1 MGNEES
7 VVAVTRDEIDQQE
20 AVRDRA
26 RRAIRAGLRVIPPKE
41 DGTKRP
47 ETEAVG
53 GEYTWKHWMAEP
65 PSREQLRAWYGP
77 RQGVGVITGSASSNL
92 TCFEFDDPTLIQT
105 FLDTAEATGLD
116 GLIARISHGYSER
129 TPGGGVHW
137 LYRCSEVFG
146 NRKLARR
153 RLSDGQIVPLIET
166 RGEGGFAV
174 LAPSYGAVHPSGQPY
189 VQITGSVET
198 IVEITPD
205 EQRALFQLAQAFNE
219 LPDDEFR
226 PAADTSGASGTGKP
240 GADFNQRATW
250 EQVLRPHGWT
260 PVRRHGDVTLWRRP
274 DKDHGVSATTNWQGS
289 DLLYC
294 FSTSTPFEAERGY
307 SKWRAYAILEHAGD
321 FSAAA
326 RQLASDGF
334 GDAPTP
340 TSIRLVRSG
349 RTRVVGD
356 GDDGSPDDETPDNAP
371 APPRYPLTDTG
382 NAERLVARHGED
394 LRYVHLWGKWL
405 VWDGR
410 RWAIDETGEIE
421 RRAKATVR
429 TIPAEA
435 EGIVERDLY
444 AATLK
449 WAVTSESEARQR
461 AMIRLAQSEVG
472 IAIPPTVLDTDPWRL
487 SLENGTLDLRTG
499 DLRPHDR
506 SDLITR
512 AVPIEWQPDA
522 ECPTFLTFLERITR
536 DPDGKPRPELMTFLQ
551 RAMGYSLT
559 GLTTERVLFI
569 LYGTGRNGKSTLL
582 DVVRGLLGD
591 YAMRV
596 PTETLMARR
605 GESIPNDIARLK
617 GARFVFAN
625 ETDDGRRLSEAL
637 IKDITGGDT
646 ISARFM
652 RGEWFDFKPEFK
664 VWLATNHRPTIRG
677 TDNAIWDRIRLIPF
691 DQRIPDA
698 EQDHELGNRLRDEL
712 PGILAWAVAGCM
724 DWQRE
729 GLGAPDA
736 VRQATEAYRSSMD
749 VLAAW
754 LDDCCVVDE
763 RVRGP
768 ASALYESY
776 KSWCETTG
784 ERYLPQ
790 RTFGQRLAERG
801 FTTSRGTGGK
811 RHWEGIAVA
820 GESHQQAFN
829 VADDGSLEAGALAP
843 EHRRTAQPSD
853 ASDASDASFRVD
865 DDEPTF

>member
-1 MGNEES
+1 MAAMPEP
-7 VVAVTRDEIDQQE
+7 DMDPQE
-20 AVRDRA
+20 AVRERA
-26 RRAIRAGLRVIPPKE
+26 RRAIRAGLRVIPPRE

-47 ETEAVG
+47 ETAAVA
-53 GEYTWKHWMAEP
+53 GERTWKHWVAEP

-77 RQGVGVITGSASSNL
+77 RHGIGIITGAASGNV
-92 TCFEFDDPTLIQT
+92 TCFEFDDADVVPV
-105 FLDTAEATGLD
+105 FLDTAEAAGL
-116 GLIARISHGYSER
+116 GELVARIAGGYSER
-129 TPGGGVHW
+129 TPGGGIHW
-137 LYRCSEVFG
+137 LYRCPEVHG

-153 RLSDGQIVPLIET
+153 KASDGRIVPLIET

-174 LAPSYGAVHPSGQPY
+174 LAPSYGRVHPSGLPY
-189 VQITGSVET
+189 VQLAGDVDT
-198 IVEITPD
+198 IATITPD

-219 LPDDEFR
+219 LPADEFR
-226 PAADTSGASGTGKP
+226 PAAEMSGAAGAGKP
-240 GADFNQRATW
+240 GADFNARATW
-250 EQVLRPHGWT
+250 AQVLRPHGWA
-260 PVRRHGDVTLWRRP
+260 PVRQHGAVTFWRRP
-274 DKDHGVSATTNWQGS
+274 GKDHGVSATTNWAGS
-289 DLLYC
+289 DLLYV

-307 SKWRAYAILEHAGD
+307 AKWRAYAILEHAGD

-326 RQLASDGF
+326 RQLAADGY

-349 RTRVVGD
+349 RAGGD
-356 GDDGSPDDETPDNAP
+356 GGTPAGEETTDDAP
-371 APPRYPLTDTG
+371 APARYPLTDTG
-382 NAERLVARHGED
+382 NAERLVVRHGED

-405 VWDGR
+405 VWDGQ
-410 RWAIDETGEIE
+410 RWAIDETGEVE
-421 RRAKATVR
+421 RRAKTTVR
-429 TIPAEA
+429 AIPAEA
-435 EGIVERDLY
+435 EGIAERDLY

-461 AMIRLAQSEVG
+461 AMIRLAQSEMG

-487 SLENGTLDLRTG
+487 SLENGTLDLRSGT
-499 DLRPHDR
+499 LRPHAR
-506 SDLITR
+506 VDLITR
-512 AVPIEWQPDA
+512 AVPIAWDPDA
-522 ECPTFLTFLERITR
+522 RCEAFLAFLERITR
-536 DPDGKPRPELMTFLQ
+536 DPDGKPRPELVTFLQ
-551 RAMGYSLT
+551 RAIGYSLT

-582 DVVRGLLGD
+582 DVIRGLLGD

-617 GARFVFAN
+617 GGRFVFAN

-698 EQDHELGNRLRDEL
+698 EQDRDLGRRLAAEL

-724 DWQRE
+724 AWQRD

-736 VRQATEAYRSSMD
+736 VRLATEAYRSSMD

-754 LDDCCVVDE
+754 LDDCCVVDD
-763 RVRGP
+763 RVS
-768 ASALYESY
+768 ASAADLYRSY
-776 KSWCETTG
+776 RTWCEENG
-784 ERYLPQ
+784 ERFLAQ
-790 RTFGQRLAERG
+790 KMFALRLSERG
-801 FTTSRGTGGK
+801 FTSRRGTKGK
-811 RHWEGIAVA
+811 RLWDGLAVA
-820 GESHQQAFN
+820 GESHQQVFD
-829 VADDGSLEAGALAP
+829 VAGDSSVVTGTLAP
-843 EHRRTAQPSD
+843 RYQQRVTG
-853 ASDASDASFRVD
+853 DASDASFWGSSGPD
-865 DDEPTF
+865 DDEPAF

>member
-1 MGNEES
+1 M
-7 VVAVTRDEIDQQE
+7 AVMTGIDEHDAQE
-20 AVRDRA
+20 ALRDRA
-26 RRAIRAGLRVIPPKE
+26 RRAVRAGLRVIPPKE

-47 ETEAVG
+47 ETELVDG
-53 GEYTWKHWMAEP
+53 DWTWKHWMSAP

-77 RQGVGVITGSASSNL
+77 RHGVGIITGAASGDV
-92 TCFEFDDPTLIQT
+92 TCFEFDDADVVGV
-105 FLDTAEATGLD
+105 FLDTAESVGLG
-116 GLIARISHGYSER
+116 GLVERIARGYSER

-137 LYRCSEVFG
+137 LYRCPEVFG

-153 RLSDGQIVPLIET
+153 KREDGTIVPLIET

-174 LAPSYGAVHPSGQPY
+174 LAPSWGRVHPSGLSYAQLA
-189 VQITGSVET
+189 GGVET
-198 IVEITPD
+198 IAEITAD
-205 EQRALFQLAQAFNE
+205 EQRSLHQLAQAFNE
-219 LPDDEFR
+219 LPEDEFR
-226 PAADTSGASGTGKP
+226 PAAESSGAAGTGKP

-250 EQVLRPHGWT
+250 DEVLRPHGWT
-260 PVRRHGDVTLWRRP
+260 PVRTRGEVTFWRRP
-274 DKDHGVSATTNWQGS
+274 DKDRGVSATTNWQGS
-289 DLLYC
+289 DLLYV

-326 RQLASDGF
+326 RQLAAEGY
-334 GDAPTP
+334 GEPATP

-349 RTRVVGD
+349 NRGVP
-356 GDDGSPDDETPDNAP
+356 PDAPGGPETHTEAQSG
-371 APPRYPLTDTG
+371 RRCYPLTDTG
-382 NAERLVARHGED
+382 NAERLVARHGHD

-405 VWDGR
+405 AWDGR
-410 RWAIDETGEIE
+410 CWAIDETGEIE

-435 EGIVERDLY
+435 EGIAERDLY

-449 WAVTSESEARQR
+449 WAVGSESEARQR
-461 AMIRLAQSEVG
+461 AMIRLAQAEEG
-472 IAIPPTVLDTDPWRL
+472 IPTPPTLLDTDPWRM

-499 DLRPHDR
+499 QLAPHDR
-506 SDLITR
+506 ADLITR
-512 AVPIEWQPDA
+512 AVPVAWDPHA
-522 ECPTFLTFLERITR
+522 TCPTFLAFLERITR
-536 DPDGKPRPELMTFLQ
+536 DPDGAARPELVTFLQ
-551 RAMGYSLT
+551 RAIGYSLT
-559 GLTTERVLFI
+559 GLTSERVIFI

-582 DVVRGLLGD
+582 DVIRGLLGD

-625 ETDDGRRLSEAL
+625 ETDEGRRLSEAL

-664 VWLATNHRPTIRG
+664 VWMATNHRPTIRG

-698 EQDHELGNRLRDEL
+698 EQDRDLGHRLAAEL
-712 PGILAWAVAGCM
+712 PGILAWAVEGCLA
-724 DWQRE
+724 WQQGLRD

-754 LDDCCVVDE
+754 LDDCCVVDK

-768 ASALYESY
+768 AGALYESY
-776 KSWCETTG
+776 KGWCETNG
-784 ERYLPQ
+784 ERHLPQ

-801 FTTSRGTGGK
+801 FESVKGTGGK
-811 RHWEGIAVA
+811 RFWNGITVA
-820 GESHQQAFN
+820 GESHQQAFD
-829 VADDGSLEAGALAP
+829 AREAGQQ
-843 EHRRTAQPSD
+843 QPH
-853 ASDASDASFRVD
+853 ASASMLQQQQSASGASGASGATFGVD